1 MRLDVMLGK
10 PFRQDLLSVS
20 PFQRA
25 GICMDILVIDRLT
38 GYPTNL
44 DHDGAI
50 GSSGRLEGLYPEPS
64 KGNFSKFWDLSLLWT
79 FIYFHGLHLHLQPT
93 KMADEEGDL
102 FNIAIDDSDEE
113 EQKPRDWQ
121 SEEDFQKLRATYRVK
136 VQDGDPPG
144 FLHLPGEPWTAENTP
159 SPPLPP
165 VWQTIELPLNTEKAS
180 KPVLQELLHA
190 VEELYFL
197 RRFGEAAAFARR
209 VLDGS
214 EAALDRDTKETLVRY
229 EEKCRGR
236 MEK

>member
-1 MRLDVMLGK
+1 
-10 PFRQDLLSVS
+10 
-20 PFQRA
+20 
-25 GICMDILVIDRLT
+25 
-38 GYPTNL
+38 
-44 DHDGAI
+44 
-50 GSSGRLEGLYPEPS
+50 
-64 KGNFSKFWDLSLLWT
+64 
-79 FIYFHGLHLHLQPT
+79 
-93 KMADEEGDL
+93 MADEEGDL

-136 VQDGDPPG
+136 VQDGD
-144 FLHLPGEPWTAENTP
+144 
-159 SPPLPP
+159 